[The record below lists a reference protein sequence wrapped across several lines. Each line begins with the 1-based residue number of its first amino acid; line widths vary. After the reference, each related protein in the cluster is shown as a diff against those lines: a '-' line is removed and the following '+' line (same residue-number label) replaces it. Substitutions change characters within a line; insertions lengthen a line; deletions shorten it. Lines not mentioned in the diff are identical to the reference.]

1 MENNERK
8 KAGLA
13 VVEELEEYMILKL
26 NSINE
31 VCCDEYDRGRISALE
46 EALIT
51 LNMMKERL
59 TNE

>member
-31 VCCDEYDRGRISALE
+31 ICCDEYDRGRISALK

-51 LNMMKERL
+51 VNMMKERL
-59 TNE
+59 ENE

>member
-1 MENNERK
+1 MEGNERK
-8 KAGLA
+8 KAALA
-13 VVEELEEYMILKL
+13 VVEELEEYMILNI

-31 VCCDEYDRGRISALE
+31 ICCDEYDRGRIIALE

-51 LNMMKERL
+51 INMMKERL

>member
-13 VVEELEEYMILKL
+13 ILEELEEYMLYEL

-31 VCCDEYDRGRISALE
+31 ICCDEYDRGRISALE

-51 LNMMKERL
+51 LNIMKERL
-59 TNE
+59 